1 MAGFVTQ
8 ANGNAE
14 FENLSP
20 SGGLPVLGLNWHRE
34 LRVFIPGSAGIVF
47 RV

>member
-1 MAGFVTQ
+1 MQESMAGFVIQ

-20 SGGLPVLGLNWHRE
+20 SGELLVLGLNWHRE
-34 LRVFIPGSAGIVF
+34 LEIFVLFPG
-47 RV
+47 